1 MQGNLHAR
9 FLEER
14 IAAIQFAYSAT
25 GNALAYSKYD
35 LYFMKEELQA
45 RWKKVGLWASEFR
58 KPEVFRKNQR
68 NSIK

>member
-35 LYFMKEELQA
+35 LSFMKEELQA
-45 RWKKVGLWASEFR
+45 RWNKVGVWASEFK
-58 KPEVFRKNQR
+58 KPEAFRRHKR
-68 NSIK
+68 NLVK